1 VKSLFWGRVRISIA
15 LSVAVTAL
23 AGTRL
28 RIEEGARPHQTRL
41 SSSNAHTCAVLDDGT
56 VRCWGDNTYGQ
67 IGDGTTLTP
76 KLAAVQVSGLANII
90 SVSAGYSHTCALH
103 AFGAV
108 FCWGDNTYGEVGDGT
123 SNNRKLTPVQ
133 VKGLDNVTA
142 VAAGQGFTC
151 GLRAN
156 GTVWCWG
163 NSLFGELGN
172 GTSGTTA
179 GSLTPVQVKT
189 TSPAIAVTAGQFH
202 ACALLLDSHSGAI
215 VQCWGSNQKGQLGD
229 GTYQLRS
236 VPVTVAGLNDVL
248 DVAAGAQHTCALV
261 VSSGVQCWGTN
272 ADGQIGVLSLG
283 SVPTPAP
290 VVVVP
295 SIPTPQLLTN
305 AVAISAGG
313 NHSCAILA
321 DGSIRCWGDD
331 TYGQLGD
338 SLTNNQRFVA
348 NTAVLGINDGLE
360 IVSGAKH
367 TCAIDTVSFTG
378 RCWGDNTTGQLG
390 NGTKN
395 PASIP
400 NTVAGVPGITGI
412 GGRGIRAEFDR
423 TCARRGN
430 GTFACWG
437 DPEGPNPVS
446 LFPVS
451 DTVSL
456 ALGSGLTCAVQSSGI
471 AFCPFDFEPDT
482 HRGFPENTLSMSLFG
497 DHQCSIGAG
506 GASVCVGFDQLA
518 QTRSGLSRTAMI
530 ATGSGYACG
539 LLVDG
544 TVHCW
549 GDNTAGQLGIG
560 SVGGF
565 FTSPVQVQGLSSI
578 VAITAS
584 TSGSS
589 FMCALSAIGTV
600 SCWGAGGQGQLGNGN
615 ILPAQPFAQPVFG
628 ITNAV
633 AVTAGASH
641 ACALLADGSAQCWG
655 SDSSLQLGGRDT
667 TSIQT
672 TPVPVISSIR
682 TINGLTFAFPLSAV
696 AAISA
701 GYSHTCSIQASGQPL
716 CWGDNSVGEIGNGTQ
731 STTLVARPTSVNSFT
746 ANVNPAVSLKSS
758 GRIAIVTALMNCP
771 TGGEAHISLT
781 LEQGLVSGAGT
792 AVAAC
797 ESGLTEVPITVAT
810 QGPADLQTGAATA
823 KVEAVV
829 KSQGAIMEDQH
840 WTRAVIIGLQ
850 N

>member
-1 VKSLFWGRVRISIA
+1 MNRLFWRRVRISVA
-15 LSVAVTAL
+15 LSVAVTAS

-28 RIEEGARPHQTRL
+28 RIEEGARGHQTRL

-67 IGDGTTLTP
+67 IGDGTLTP

-90 SVSAGYSHTCALH
+90 SVSAGYSHSCALH
-103 AFGAV
+103 AYGVV

-123 SNNRKLTPVQ
+123 SNNRRLTPVQ

-142 VAAGQGFTC
+142 VAAGQGYTC
-151 GLRAN
+151 VLRAN

-163 NSLFGELGN
+163 TGVFGELGN

-189 TSPAIAVTAGQFH
+189 TSPAIALTAGQFH

-215 VQCWGSNQKGQLGD
+215 VQCWGLNQKGQLGD

-236 VPVTVAGLNDVL
+236 VPVTVTGLTDVL

-272 ADGQIGVLSLG
+272 ADGQIGTLFSG
-283 SVPTPAP
+283 YVPTPVS

-295 SIPTPQLLTN
+295 SIPAPQLLSN

-313 NHSCAILA
+313 NHSCAILV

-338 SLTNNQRFVA
+338 SQTNNQRPVA
-348 NTAVLGINDGLE
+348 NTAVLAINDTLE

-367 TCAIDTVSFTG
+367 TCAVETVNFTG

-412 GGRGIRAEFDR
+412 GGRGIRAGFDR

-437 DPEGPNPVS
+437 YPEGPNPVA
-446 LFPVS
+446 LYAVS

-456 ALGSGLTCAVQSSGI
+456 ALDSEITCAVQSSGI
-471 AFCPFDFEPDT
+471 AFCPLNFDPDT
-482 HRGFPENTLSMSLFG
+482 HRGFPQNTLSVALSG
-497 DHQCSIGAG
+497 EHQCGIGVTG
-506 GASVCVGFDQLA
+506 GSFCAGFDSLA
-518 QTRSGLSRTAMI
+518 QTGSGLSRIAMI
-530 ATGSGYACG
+530 ATGVGHACA

-544 TVHCW
+544 TVQCW

-560 SVGGF
+560 IVGGF

-578 VAITAS
+578 VAITAG
-584 TSGSS
+584 TSDS
-589 FMCALSAIGTV
+589 FMCALSAIGTI

-615 ILPAQPFAQPVFG
+615 IIPFQPFAQPVFG

-633 AVTAGASH
+633 AVSAGASH
-641 ACALLADGSAQCWG
+641 ACGIVADGSAQCWG
-655 SDSSLQLGGRDT
+655 SNKSLQLGGRDT
-667 TSIQT
+667 TSIQS
-672 TPVPVISSIR
+672 TPVPVISSIQ
-682 TINGLTFAFPLSAV
+682 TINGLTFAFKLSAV

-701 GYSHTCSIQASGQPL
+701 GFSHTCSIQASGQPL
-716 CWGDNSVGEIGNGTQ
+716 CWGDNSGSEIGNGTQ
-731 STTLVARPTSVNSFT
+731 STTPVARPTSVNSFT
-746 ANVNPAVSLKSS
+746 ANIKPTVSVKSS
-758 GRIAIVTALMNCP
+758 GRIALVTALMNCP
-771 TGGEAHISLT
+771 SGGEAHISLT

-797 ESGLTEVPITVAT
+797 ESGLTEVSITVAT
-810 QGPADLQTGAATA
+810 QGPADFQTGAATA
-823 KVEAVV
+823 TVEALV
-829 KSQGAIMEDQH
+829 KSQGIITEDQH
-840 WTRAVIIGLQ
+840 WTRAVIIRVQ
-850 N
+850 D